1 MSRIRVYDLAKEA
14 DMPSKELA
22 EKLIAL
28 GYNIKSHSSSVEDDV
43 ADEIRRKVIGTAET
57 EVVEKRISTKGR
69 ATVIRR
75 RSQTVRRAPE
85 PPPVEEE
92 VPEET
97 IETEKEEVEE
107 KPAPK
112 PVRKKAAK
120 KKKEKT
126 EPEKVVAVD
135 AAEEAVATDADEEA
149 PVVQADVGM
158 LPSAWQH
165 RFDLAEDAAFL
176 IDAPQG
182 PFRLVTGAR
191 DPAPESLREFP
202 VAVRLRLPRPFAR
215 RVAFGPLTQSGPPQT
230 RTRPRA
236 ITCPD

>member
-57 EVVEKRISTKGR
+57 EVVEKRISTKWR
-69 ATVIRR
+69 TTVIRR

-85 PPPVEEE
+85 QHPVEEE

-97 IETEKEEVEE
+97 IETEKEADEE

-112 PVRKKAAK
+112 KVRKKAAK
-120 KKKEKT
+120 KKKETT
-126 EPEKVVAVD
+126 EPKK
-135 AAEEAVATDADEEA
+135 
-149 PVVQADVGM
+149 
-158 LPSAWQH
+158 LP
-165 RFDLAEDAAFL
+165 
-176 IDAPQG
+176 
-182 PFRLVTGAR
+182 
-191 DPAPESLREFP
+191 
-202 VAVRLRLPRPFAR
+202 
-215 RVAFGPLTQSGPPQT
+215 PLTLLKK
-230 RTRPRA
+230 RRPSPRLNLKKSLLKLNRKKRSKRSLKRLKKRA
-236 ITCPD
+236 RNQNPK